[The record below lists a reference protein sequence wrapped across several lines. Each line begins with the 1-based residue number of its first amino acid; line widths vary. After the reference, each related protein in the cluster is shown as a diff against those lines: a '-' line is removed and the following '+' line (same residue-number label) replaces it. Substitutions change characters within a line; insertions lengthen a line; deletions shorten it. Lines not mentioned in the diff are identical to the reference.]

1 MAERTAD
8 VQAHWTRPGVLARI
22 DAALAELGQDPQILT
37 PDILATVEHLHSGGL
52 ATTREQAKRV
62 ALTKDSRVLDVGC
75 GIGGP
80 ARYLE
85 RFPAELNRG
94 FPIVCERASLAAL
107 IRGSGGTKSMPKPY
121 SDDLRERVIE
131 AVVAGASRRE
141 AAESF
146 SLSAS
151 SAVRWLQR
159 WRDTGNARA
168 KLSGGSTSPL
178 EEHVEW
184 LLALVAE
191 QPDLTLDE
199 IVAAMRKQRI
209 PGSRTAVWRFFE
221 RHNVTVKK
229 KPARDGARTGGR
241 GAGAAALDS
250 QARPA

>member
-1 MAERTAD
+1 
-8 VQAHWTRPGVLARI
+8 
-22 DAALAELGQDPQILT
+22 
-37 PDILATVEHLHSGGL
+37 
-52 ATTREQAKRV
+52 
-62 ALTKDSRVLDVGC
+62 
-75 GIGGP
+75 
-80 ARYLE
+80 
-85 RFPAELNRG
+85 
-94 FPIVCERASLAAL
+94 
-107 IRGSGGTKSMPKPY
+107 MPKPY
-121 SDDLRERVIE
+121 SDNLRERVIE

-159 WRDTGNARA
+159 WRDTGSARA

-209 PGSRTAVWRFFE
+209 SGSRTAVWRFFE

-229 KPARDGARTGGR
+229 KPARDGANGRTWRGR
-241 GAGAAALDS
+241 GGAGFASKACLIPPDWCS
-250 QARPA
+250 STRPPPAPVW

>member
-1 MAERTAD
+1 
-8 VQAHWTRPGVLARI
+8 
-22 DAALAELGQDPQILT
+22 
-37 PDILATVEHLHSGGL
+37 
-52 ATTREQAKRV
+52 
-62 ALTKDSRVLDVGC
+62 
-75 GIGGP
+75 
-80 ARYLE
+80 
-85 RFPAELNRG
+85 
-94 FPIVCERASLAAL
+94 
-107 IRGSGGTKSMPKPY
+107 MPKPS

-141 AAESF
+141 VAESF

-241 GAGAAALDS
+241 GAGTAALDS

>member
-1 MAERTAD
+1 
-8 VQAHWTRPGVLARI
+8 
-22 DAALAELGQDPQILT
+22 
-37 PDILATVEHLHSGGL
+37 
-52 ATTREQAKRV
+52 
-62 ALTKDSRVLDVGC
+62 
-75 GIGGP
+75 
-80 ARYLE
+80 
-85 RFPAELNRG
+85 
-94 FPIVCERASLAAL
+94 
-107 IRGSGGTKSMPKPY
+107 MPKPY

-159 WRDTGNARA
+159 WRDTGSARA

-178 EEHVEW
+178 EKHVEW

-199 IVAAMRKQRI
+199 IVVAMRI
-209 PGSRTAVWRFFE
+209 SRTAVWRFFE